1 MKLIPKSIKVP
12 NIGNTEE
19 EKDPTVLIKLF
30 HPFSSWSWYVLE
42 YSEEDELCFGLVDG
56 HEVELGYFSLAEL
69 KELRVRGLPVER
81 DLWFKP
87 VKLSVLQNK
96 LKNKSV

>member
-1 MKLIPKSIKVP
+1 MKLIPKSIKIP
-12 NIGNTEE
+12 SLGETENI
-19 EKDPTVLIKLF
+19 KDPVAVIKLF

-42 YSEEDELCFGLVDG
+42 YSPEEDLCFGLVDG

-87 VKLSVLQNK
+87 MKLSILQDK